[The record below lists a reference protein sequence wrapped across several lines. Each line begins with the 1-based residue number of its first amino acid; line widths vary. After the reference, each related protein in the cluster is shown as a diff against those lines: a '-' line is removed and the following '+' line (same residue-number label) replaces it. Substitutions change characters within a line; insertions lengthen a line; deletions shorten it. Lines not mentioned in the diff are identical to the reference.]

1 MSASDRSDRI
11 ILVVG
16 AVLLVL
22 YVAQGWL
29 GLEWPALAR
38 LQANQVYKV
47 TSGVLLA
54 CFLAYQ
60 MLVGRR
66 RLYDPIGALFW
77 HKLAG
82 ACAPV
87 VLYLHATRFSY
98 GYLLLLSIG
107 FVTTIALGLAHRAV
121 LRAHLRA
128 LYTWWFILHLATSSS
143 LLVLGGYHVAIA
155 LAYE

>member
-11 ILVVG
+11 VLVVG
-16 AVLLVL
+16 ALLLAL
-22 YVAQGWL
+22 YVVQGWL

-38 LQANQVYKV
+38 LQADKVYKV
-47 TSGVLLA
+47 ASGTLLA
-54 CFLAYQ
+54 CYLLHQAF
-60 MLVGRR
+60 VGRR

-82 ACAPV
+82 ACAPL
-87 VLYLHATRFSY
+87 VLYLHASRFAY

-121 LRAHLRA
+121 LRTHVRA